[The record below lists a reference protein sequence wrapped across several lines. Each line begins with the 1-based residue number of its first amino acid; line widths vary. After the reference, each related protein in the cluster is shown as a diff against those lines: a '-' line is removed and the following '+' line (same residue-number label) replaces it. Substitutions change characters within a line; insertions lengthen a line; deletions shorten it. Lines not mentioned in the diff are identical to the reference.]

1 MNNSTQE
8 LRRAFIRYFELHGH
22 QAVPSSALIPQA
34 DPTLLFTNAGMNQ
47 FKRVFLGEDTRAYTR
62 AVTVQKCLRAGGKH
76 NDLENVGYTRR
87 HHTFFEML
95 GNFSFGDYFKED
107 AIQFGWEFLTQT
119 VGLDKDRMWVT
130 VFREDDEADRL
141 WKKMGVS
148 PSRIVRC
155 GEKDNFWQMGDTGP
169 CGPCSE
175 LHFDQGPSVPGDD
188 CPNGEGDRVIE
199 IWNLVF
205 MQFNRDA
212 AGTLHPLPKPSIDTG
227 MGLERLAAV
236 AQGVYSNYDSDVFT
250 PLLSAVAARAGV
262 RYGEKNQTDRSMC
275 VVADHLRAITF
286 LMADGILP
294 SNEGRGYVLRRIL
307 RRAARHGRL
316 LGIVEPFLYEL
327 TAAVVSQMAGVYS
340 EVRSAAATIA
350 EATRGEEERFVAT
363 LDYSL
368 PILNEI
374 LAKKEVAAG
383 SAFILAS
390 TDAEATRSEEERFV
404 ATHDYSLPISKE
416 ILAKKEVSAGSA
428 PTLAG
433 TDAFKL
439 YDTYG
444 LPFDLMEEAC
454 RERGIKLDTV
464 GFEQAIAEQ
473 RNRARKTGGFVEE
486 IARPAVA
493 ELARRF
499 GTTKFV
505 GYERLENESLVQA
518 ILIGDRLVK
527 EAAEGDE
534 VEIVLDVTPFYAEG
548 GGQVGDQGVLTGSD
562 GQMEITET
570 TRPVPT
576 VILHKGTV
584 TKGRIREGEQL
595 RMIVNTTTRQD
606 AQRNHTAT
614 HLLHAA
620 LRDMLGPHVKQ
631 YGSLVGPNR
640 LRFDF
645 AHFRPLSSRDVDEIE
660 TVVNNEV
667 RKNERVATEVMSI
680 QDAVAKG
687 ALAFFGD
694 KYGEQVRVVTVES
707 FSKELCG
714 GTHCRQTGDIGLFRI
729 MSETGVA
736 AGVRRIEAQTGSGAL
751 THMKKLETDIR
762 ELSDLLKVGQSEL
775 VAKTRKVMMQ
785 LKDKE
790 RELEELK
797 LKMASGSAVETTAKT
812 IAGIQVHV
820 QRTDGLDVNG
830 MRALADQLRDKLKSG
845 VVALGAANDGKVSLL
860 VVVTKDLIARL
871 KAGDL
876 IKEMAAEVGGTGGGR
891 PEMAQAGGKDPAR
904 LDVAL
909 EKVFGLVERLLE
921 R

>member
-1 MNNSTQE
+1 MKHSTQE

-47 FKRVFLGEDTRAYTR
+47 FKRVFLGEDTRGYKR

-119 VGLDKDRMWVT
+119 VGLAKDRMWVT
-130 VFREDDEADRL
+130 IFRDDDEADEL
-141 WKKMGVS
+141 WKKVGV
-148 PSRIVRC
+148 PASRIVRC

-175 LHFDQGPSVPGDD
+175 LHFDQGPSVLGDD
-188 CPNGEGDRVIE
+188 RPNGEGDRVIE

-205 MQFNRDA
+205 MQFNRDT

-236 AQGVYSNYDSDVFT
+236 AQGVYSNYDGDVFT

-262 RYGEKNQTDRSMC
+262 RYGGQDITDRSMR

-286 LMADGILP
+286 LMADGVLP

-327 TAAVVSQMAGVYS
+327 TAAVVSQMAEIYS
-340 EVRSAAATIA
+340 EVQGAAATIA
-350 EATRGEEERFVAT
+350 EATRGEEERFIAT
-363 LDYSL
+363 LDQGL
-368 PILNEI
+368 PILNEMM
-374 LAKKEVAAG
+374 AK
-383 SAFILAS
+383 AS
-390 TDAEATRSEEERFV
+390 
-404 ATHDYSLPISKE
+404 
-416 ILAKKEVSAGSA
+416 SAGSKV
-428 PTLAG
+428 LSG
-433 TDAFKL
+433 SEVFKL

-444 LPFDLMEEAC
+444 FPMDLMAEAC
-454 RERGIKLDTV
+454 REQGMTLDEA
-464 GFEQAIAEQ
+464 GFDQAIEEQ
-473 RNRARKTGGFVEE
+473 RNRARKTGGFEQE
-486 IARPAVA
+486 TIRPAVA
-493 ELARRF
+493 KLA
-499 GTTKFV
+499 GLVGATKFV
-505 GYERLENESLVQA
+505 GYDRLESESLVQA
-518 ILIGDRLVK
+518 ILKGDRLVK

-548 GGQVGDQGVLTGSD
+548 GGQVGDQGILTGRD
-562 GQMEITET
+562 GQVKITET
-570 TRPVPT
+570 IRPTPT

-595 RMIVNTTTRQD
+595 HMTVNATTRHD

-729 MSETGVA
+729 VSETGVA

-751 THMKKLETDIR
+751 THMKKLETDVR

-775 VAKTRKVMMQ
+775 AAKTRKILTQ

-797 LKMASGSAVETTAKT
+797 LKMAGGSAVDATVKMV
-812 IAGIQVHV
+812 AGIQVHV

-860 VVVTKDLIARL
+860 VIVTKDLIDRL

-904 LDVAL
+904 LDGAL
-909 EKVFGLVERLLE
+909 EKVFGLVERTLQ
-921 R
+921 RYTHGG

>member
-47 FKRVFLGEDTRAYTR
+47 FKRVFLGEDTRVYKR

-188 CPNGEGDRVIE
+188 RPNGEGDRVIE

-236 AQGVYSNYDSDVFT
+236 AQGVYSNYAGDVFT

-262 RYGEKNQTDRSMC
+262 PYGGQDITDRSMR

-286 LMADGILP
+286 LMADGVLP

-327 TAAVVSQMAGVYS
+327 TAAVVSQMAEIYS
-340 EVRSAAATIA
+340 EVQGAAATIA
-350 EATRGEEERFVAT
+350 EATRGEEERFIAT
-363 LDYSL
+363 LDQGL
-368 PILNEI
+368 PILNEMM
-374 LAKKEVAAG
+374 AK
-383 SAFILAS
+383 AS
-390 TDAEATRSEEERFV
+390 
-404 ATHDYSLPISKE
+404 
-416 ILAKKEVSAGSA
+416 SAGSKV
-428 PTLAG
+428 LSG
-433 TDAFKL
+433 SEVFKL

-444 LPFDLMEEAC
+444 FPMDLMAEAC
-454 RERGIKLDTV
+454 REQGMTLDEA
-464 GFEQAIAEQ
+464 GFDQAIEEQ
-473 RNRARKTGGFVEE
+473 RNRARKTGGFEQE
-486 IARPAVA
+486 TTRPAVS
-493 ELARRF
+493 ELAGRV
-499 GTTKFV
+499 GATKFI
-505 GYERLENESLVQA
+505 GYDRLESESLVQA
-518 ILIGDRLVK
+518 ILTGDRLVK

-548 GGQVGDQGVLTGSD
+548 GGQVGDQGILTGRD
-562 GQMEITET
+562 GQVKITET
-570 TRPVPT
+570 MRPAPT

-595 RMIVNTTTRQD
+595 HMTVNATTRYD

-645 AHFRPLSSRDVDEIE
+645 AHFRPLTSRDVDEIE
-660 TVVNNEV
+660 MVVNNEV

-729 MSETGVA
+729 ESETGVA

-751 THMKKLETDIR
+751 AHMKRLETDIR
-762 ELSDLLKVGQSEL
+762 ELADLLKVGQSEL
-775 VAKTRKVMMQ
+775 VAKTRKVITQ

-797 LKMASGSAVETTAKT
+797 LKMASGSAVESAART
-812 IAGIQVHV
+812 IAGVQVHV

-830 MRALADQLRDKLKSG
+830 MRALADQLRDKLKTG

-876 IKEMAAEVGGTGGGR
+876 IKAMAAEVGGTGGGR
-891 PEMAQAGGKDPAR
+891 PEMAQAGGKDPAK
-904 LDVAL
+904 LDAAL
-909 EKVFGLVERLLE
+909 ENVFGLVERMLE

>member
-1 MNNSTQE
+1 MKNSTQE

-47 FKRVFLGEDTRAYTR
+47 FKRVFLGEDTRAYKR

-119 VGLDKDRMWVT
+119 VGLAKDRMWVT
-130 VFREDDEADRL
+130 IFRDDDEADEL
-141 WKKMGVS
+141 WKKVGV
-148 PSRIVRC
+148 PASRIVRC
-155 GEKDNFWQMGDTGP
+155 GEKNNFWQMGDTGP

-188 CPNGEGDRVIE
+188 RPNGEGDRVIE

-236 AQGVYSNYDSDVFT
+236 AQGVYSNYDGDVFT

-327 TAAVVSQMAGVYS
+327 TAAVVSQMAEIYS
-340 EVRSAAATIA
+340 EVLGAAATIA
-350 EATRGEEERFVAT
+350 EATRGEEERFIAT
-363 LDYSL
+363 LDQGL
-368 PILNEI
+368 PILNEMM
-374 LAKKEVAAG
+374 AK
-383 SAFILAS
+383 AS
-390 TDAEATRSEEERFV
+390 
-404 ATHDYSLPISKE
+404 
-416 ILAKKEVSAGSA
+416 SAGSKV
-428 PTLAG
+428 LSG
-433 TDAFKL
+433 SEVFKL

-444 LPFDLMEEAC
+444 FPMDLMAEAC
-454 RERGIKLDTV
+454 REQGMTLDEA
-464 GFEQAIAEQ
+464 GFDQAIEEQ
-473 RNRARKTGGFVEE
+473 RNRARKTGGFEQE
-486 IARPAVA
+486 ITRPAVS
-493 ELARRF
+493 ELAGRV
-499 GTTKFV
+499 GATKFV
-505 GYERLENESLVQA
+505 GYDRLESESLVQA
-518 ILIGDRLVK
+518 ILKGDRLVK

-534 VEIVLDVTPFYAEG
+534 VELVLDVTPFYAEG
-548 GGQVGDQGVLTGSD
+548 GGQVGDQGVLTGLN
-562 GQMEITET
+562 GQVKITET
-570 TRPVPT
+570 MRPAPT
-576 VILHKGTV
+576 VILHKVTV

-595 RMIVNTTTRQD
+595 HMTVNATTRHD

-714 GTHCRQTGDIGLFRI
+714 GTHCRQTGDIGLFRVV
-729 MSETGVA
+729 SETGVA

-762 ELSDLLKVGQSEL
+762 VLSDLLKVGQSEL
-775 VAKTRKVMMQ
+775 VAKTRKILTQ

-797 LKMASGSAVETTAKT
+797 LKMAGGSSVDATVKMV
-812 IAGIQVHV
+812 AGIQVHV

-845 VVALGAANDGKVSLL
+845 VVALGAANGGKVSLL
-860 VVVTKDLIARL
+860 VVVTKDLIDRL
-871 KAGDL
+871 KAGNL

-904 LDVAL
+904 LDGAL
-909 EKVFGLVERLLE
+909 EKVFGLVERTLE

>member
-1 MNNSTQE
+1 MKNSTQE
-8 LRRAFIRYFELHGH
+8 LRQAFIRYFEQHGH
-22 QAVPSSALIPQA
+22 QSVPSSALIPQA

-47 FKRVFLGEDTRAYTR
+47 FKRVFLGEETRAYKR

-95 GNFSFGDYFKED
+95 GNFSFGDYFKEE
-107 AIQFGWEFLTQT
+107 AILFGWEFLTKT

-130 VFREDDEADRL
+130 VFRDDDDAEQL
-141 WKKMGVS
+141 WKKIGVS
-148 PSRIVRC
+148 PSRIMRC

-188 CPNGEGDRVIE
+188 RPNGEGDRVIE

-212 AGTLHPLPKPSIDTG
+212 SGTLHPLPKPSIDTG

-262 RYGEKNQTDRSMC
+262 QYGAKDLTDRSMR

-286 LMADGILP
+286 LMADGVLP

-316 LGIVEPFLYEL
+316 LGIVEPFLHEL
-327 TAAVVSQMAGVYS
+327 TEAVVTQMGSVYS
-340 EVRSAAATIA
+340 EVRGAAATIA
-350 EATRGEEERFVAT
+350 EATRGEEERFIST
-363 LDYSL
+363 LEQGL
-368 PILNEI
+368 PILNELI
-374 LAKKEVAAG
+374 AKA
-383 SAFILAS
+383 
-390 TDAEATRSEEERFV
+390 R
-404 ATHDYSLPISKE
+404 
-416 ILAKKEVSAGSA
+416 SAGSKVLTG
-428 PTLAG
+428 P
-433 TDAFKL
+433 DVFKL

-444 LPFDLMEEAC
+444 FPMDLMSEAC
-454 RERGIKLDTV
+454 REQEMTLDEA
-464 GFEQAIAEQ
+464 GFDRAIEEQ
-473 RNRARKTGGFVEE
+473 RNRARKTGGFEQE
-486 IARPAVA
+486 TARPAVA
-493 ELARRF
+493 ELAGRL
-499 GTTKFV
+499 GATKFV
-505 GYERLENESLVQA
+505 GYDRLESESLVQA
-518 ILIGDRLVK
+518 ILKGDRLVK

-534 VEIVLDVTPFYAEG
+534 VELVLDVTPFYAEG
-548 GGQVGDQGVLTGSD
+548 GGQVGDQGLLMGQD
-562 GQMEITET
+562 GQVEIKET

-576 VILHKGTV
+576 VILHKGIV

-595 RMIVNTTTRQD
+595 RLTVNATTRQD

-620 LRDMLGPHVKQ
+620 LRDLLGPHVKQ

-645 AHFRPLSSRDVDEIE
+645 AHFRPLSTRDIDEIE

-667 RKNERVATEVMSI
+667 RRNEKVTTEVLSI

-729 MSETGVA
+729 ESETGVA
-736 AGVRRIEAQTGSGAL
+736 AGVRRIEAQTGRGAFAQ
-751 THMKKLETDIR
+751 MKKLEADIR

-775 VAKTRKVMMQ
+775 VPKTRKVLTQ

-797 LKMASGSAVETTAKT
+797 LKMASGSAVEASART
-812 IAGIQVHV
+812 IAGVAVHV

-860 VVVTKDLIARL
+860 VIVTKDLIAKL

-876 IKEMAAEVGGTGGGR
+876 IKEMAVEVGGTGGGR
-891 PEMAQAGGKDPAR
+891 PEMAQAGGKDPAG
-904 LDVAL
+904 LDTAL
-909 EKVFGLVERLLE
+909 EKVFGLVERTLG

>member
-1 MNNSTQE
+1 MKNSTQE
-8 LRRAFIRYFELHGH
+8 LRQAFIRYFEQQGH

-47 FKRVFLGEDTRAYTR
+47 FKRVFLGEETRTYKR

-107 AIQFGWEFLTQT
+107 AIRFGWEFLTQT
-119 VGLDKDRMWVT
+119 VGLAKDRIWVT
-130 VFREDDEADRL
+130 IFRDDDDADQL
-141 WKKMGVS
+141 WKKIGV
-148 PSRIVRC
+148 PASRIVRC

-188 CPNGEGDRVIE
+188 RPNGAGDRVLE

-212 AGTLHPLPKPSIDTG
+212 AGTLHPLPSPSIDTG

-250 PLLSAVAARAGV
+250 PLLSAVATRAGV
-262 RYGEKNQTDRSMC
+262 RYGEQDQTDRSMR

-286 LMADGILP
+286 LMADGVLP

-327 TAAVVSQMAGVYS
+327 TAAVVNQMAGVYS
-340 EVRSAAATIA
+340 EVRGAAATIA
-350 EATRGEEERFVAT
+350 EATRGEEERFIAT
-363 LDYSL
+363 LDQGL
-368 PILNEI
+368 PILNEMI
-374 LAKKEVAAG
+374 AKARATAG
-383 SAFILAS
+383 TAI
-390 TDAEATRSEEERFV
+390 
-404 ATHDYSLPISKE
+404 
-416 ILAKKEVSAGSA
+416 
-428 PTLAG
+428 TLAG
-433 TDAFKL
+433 SDVFKL

-444 LPFDLMEEAC
+444 FPIDLMGEAC
-454 RERGIKLDTV
+454 REQGIKLDEA
-464 GFEQAIAEQ
+464 GFDQAIEEQ
-473 RNRARKTGGFVEE
+473 RTRARKTGGFEQE
-486 IARPAVA
+486 TARPAVA
-493 ELARRF
+493 ELAGRL
-499 GTTKFV
+499 GTTKFI
-505 GYERLENESLVQA
+505 GYDRLESESLVQA
-518 ILIGDRLVK
+518 ILKGDRLVK

-534 VEIVLDVTPFYAEG
+534 VELVLDVTPFYAEG
-548 GGQVGDQGVLTGSD
+548 GGQVGDQGVLMGHD
-562 GQMEITET
+562 GRVEIKET

-576 VILHKGTV
+576 VILHKGIV
-584 TKGRIREGEQL
+584 MKGRIREGEAL
-595 RMIVNTTTRQD
+595 RMTVNATTRQD

-614 HLLHAA
+614 HLVHAA
-620 LRDMLGPHVKQ
+620 LRDLLGPHVKQ

-729 MSETGVA
+729 VSETGVA

-751 THMKKLETDIR
+751 AQMKKLETDIR

-775 VAKTRKVMMQ
+775 VAKTRKVMTQM
-785 LKDKE
+785 KDKE

-797 LKMASGSAVETTAKT
+797 LKMASGSAVATTAKT

-860 VVVTKDLIARL
+860 VVVTKDLITRL

-904 LDVAL
+904 LDGAL
-909 EKVFGLVERLLE
+909 EKVFGLVERMLE
-921 R
+921 RYTNGG

>member
-1 MNNSTQE
+1 MKNSTQE
-8 LRRAFIRYFELHGH
+8 LRQAFIRYFEQHGH

-47 FKRVFLGEDTRAYTR
+47 FKRVFLGEETRAYKR

-119 VGLDKDRMWVT
+119 VGLAKDRIWVT
-130 VFREDDEADRL
+130 IFCDDDEADQL
-141 WKKMGVS
+141 WKKVGV
-148 PSRIVRC
+148 PASRIVRC
-155 GEKDNFWQMGDTGP
+155 DEKDNFWQMGDTGP

-175 LHFDQGPSVPGDD
+175 LHFDQGPAVPGDD
-188 CPNGEGDRVIE
+188 RPNGAGDRVIE

-212 AGTLHPLPKPSIDTG
+212 GGKLSPLPKPSIDTG

-250 PLLSAVAARAGV
+250 PLLSAVATRAGV
-262 RYGEKNQTDRSMC
+262 RYGEKDQIDRSMR

-286 LMADGILP
+286 LMADGVLP

-327 TAAVVSQMAGVYS
+327 TSAVVNQMAGAYS
-340 EVRSAAATIA
+340 EVRGAAATIA
-350 EATRGEEERFVAT
+350 EATRGEEERFIAT
-363 LDYSL
+363 LDQGL
-368 PILNEI
+368 PILNEM
-374 LAKKEVAAG
+374 
-383 SAFILAS
+383 
-390 TDAEATRSEEERFV
+390 
-404 ATHDYSLPISKE
+404 ISK
-416 ILAKKEVSAGSA
+416 AKNTAITPGAGALELKGAEV
-428 PTLAG
+428 
-433 TDAFKL
+433 FML

-444 LPFDLMEEAC
+444 FPMDLIGEAC
-454 RERGIKLDTV
+454 REQGMTLDEA
-464 GFEQAIAEQ
+464 GFNLAIEEQ
-473 RNRARKTGGFVEE
+473 RNRARKTGGFEQE
-486 IARPAVA
+486 TARPAVT
-493 ELARRF
+493 ELAGRV

-505 GYERLENESLVQA
+505 GYDRLESDSLVQA
-518 ILIGDRLVK
+518 ILKGDRLVK

-548 GGQVGDQGVLTGSD
+548 GGQVGDRGVLMGQD
-562 GQMEITET
+562 GQVEIKET

-576 VILHKGTV
+576 LILHKGIV

-595 RMIVNTTTRQD
+595 RMTVNATTRLD

-620 LRDMLGPHVKQ
+620 LRDLLGPHVKQ

-645 AHFRPLSSRDVDEIE
+645 AHFRPLSSRDIDDIE

-714 GTHCRQTGDIGLFRI
+714 GTHCRHTGDIGLFRI
-729 MSETGVA
+729 GSETGVA

-751 THMKKLETDIR
+751 THMKKLETDMR

-775 VAKTRKVMMQ
+775 VAKTRKVMTQ

-797 LKMASGSAVETTAKT
+797 LKMASGSAVEATAKT
-812 IAGIQVHV
+812 IGGVQVHV

-845 VVALGAANDGKVSLL
+845 VVALGAATEDGKVSLL
-860 VVVTKDLIARL
+860 VVVTKDLIGKL
-871 KAGDL
+871 NAGDL
-876 IKEMAAEVGGTGGGR
+876 IKVMAAEVGGTGGGR

-909 EKVFGLVERLLE
+909 ERVFGLVERILE
-921 R
+921 RYTNAG

>member
-1 MNNSTQE
+1 MKNSAQA
-8 LRRAFIRYFELHGH
+8 LRQAFIRYFEQHGH
-22 QAVPSSALIPQA
+22 HAVPSSPLIPQA

-47 FKRVFLGEDTRAYTR
+47 FKRVFLGEERRPYTR
-62 AVTVQKCLRAGGKH
+62 AVSVQKCLRAGGKH

-95 GNFSFGDYFKED
+95 GNFSFGDYFKEE
-107 AIQFGWEFLTQT
+107 AIRFGWEFLTQT
-119 VGLDKDRMWVT
+119 VGLDKDRLWVT

-141 WKKMGVS
+141 WKKLGVS

-155 GEKDNFWQMGDTGP
+155 GEKDNFWQMADTGP

-175 LHFDQGPSVPGDD
+175 IHFDQGPTVPGDD
-188 CPNGEGDRVIE
+188 TPNGEGDRVIE

-212 AGTLHPLPKPSIDTG
+212 SGTLNPLPKPSIDTG

-236 AQGVYSNYDSDVFT
+236 AQGVHSNYDSDLFT
-250 PLLSAVAARAGV
+250 PILTAIANRAGTA
-262 RYGEKNQTDRSMC
+262 YGEKETADRSMR
-275 VVADHLRAITF
+275 VVADHLRAMTF

-316 LGIVEPFLYEL
+316 LGITEPFLYEL
-327 TAAVVSQMAGVYS
+327 CGTVVEQMGDVYS
-340 EVRSAAATIA
+340 EVRAAAGTIA
-350 EATRGEEERFVAT
+350 EATRGEEERFIAT
-363 LDYSL
+363 LDQGL
-368 PILNEI
+368 PLLNDMMT
-374 LAKKEVAAG
+374 KTRAAG
-383 SAFILAS
+383 QSVLS
-390 TDAEATRSEEERFV
+390 
-404 ATHDYSLPISKE
+404 
-416 ILAKKEVSAGSA
+416 GS
-428 PTLAG
+428 
-433 TDAFKL
+433 DVFKL

-444 LPFDLMEEAC
+444 FPMDLIQEAC
-454 RERGIKLDTV
+454 REQNMSVDQRGFD
-464 GFEQAIAEQ
+464 QAIEEQ
-473 RNRARKTGGFVEE
+473 RNRARKTGGFEQDT
-486 IARPAVA
+486 ARPAVS
-493 ELARRF
+493 ELASRL

-505 GYERLENESLVQA
+505 GYEQLEADSLLQA
-518 ILIGDRLVK
+518 ILKGERMVK
-527 EAAEGDE
+527 EAVEGDE
-534 VEIVLDVTPFYAEG
+534 VELALDVTPFYAEG
-548 GGQVGDQGVLTGSD
+548 GGQVGDQGVLLGPE
-562 GQMEITET
+562 GRVEIKET

-576 VILHKGTV
+576 LILHKGLV

-595 RMIVNTTTRQD
+595 RLSVNRTTRQD
-606 AQRNHTAT
+606 AARNHTAT
-614 HLLHAA
+614 HLVHAA

-631 YGSLVGPNR
+631 YGSLVAPNR

-645 AHFRPLSSRDVDEIE
+645 AHFRPLSSRDIDDIE
-660 TVVNNEV
+660 TTVNEEI
-667 RKNERVATEVMSI
+667 RKNEQVQTEVMSI

-714 GTHCRQTGDIGLFRI
+714 GTHCRHTGEIGLFRI
-729 MSETGVA
+729 VSETGVA
-736 AGVRRIEAQTGSGAL
+736 AGVRRLEAQTGSGAFAL
-751 THMKKLETDIR
+751 MKKLEADIR

-775 VAKTRKVMMQ
+775 VNKTRKVMTQ

-797 LKMASGSAVETTAKT
+797 LKMASGSAVASTAKT
-812 IAGIQVHV
+812 IAGVPVHV

-845 VVALGAANDGKVSLL
+845 VVALGAATADGKVALL
-860 VVVTKDLIARL
+860 VIVTKDLIGKL

-876 IKEMAAEVGGTGGGR
+876 IKVMASEVGGTGGGR

-904 LDVAL
+904 LDAAL
-909 EKVFGLVERLLE
+909 EKVFGLVESALQR
-921 R
+921 

>member
-1 MNNSTQE
+1 MKNSTQE
-8 LRRAFIRYFELHGH
+8 LRQAFIRYFEQHGH

-47 FKRVFLGEDTRAYTR
+47 FKRVFLGEETRAYKR

-119 VGLDKDRMWVT
+119 VGLAKDRMWVT
-130 VFREDDEADRL
+130 IFRDDDEADQL
-141 WKKMGVS
+141 WKKVGV
-148 PSRIVRC
+148 PASRIVRC
-155 GEKDNFWQMGDTGP
+155 DEKDNFWQMGDTGP

-175 LHFDQGPSVPGDD
+175 LHYDRGPSVPGDD
-188 CPNGEGDRVIE
+188 RPNGAGDRVIE

-212 AGTLHPLPKPSIDTG
+212 AGALHPLPKPSIDTG

-250 PLLSAVAARAGV
+250 PLLSAVATRAGV
-262 RYGEKNQTDRSMC
+262 RYGEQETTDRSMR

-286 LMADGILP
+286 LMADGVLP

-316 LGIVEPFLYEL
+316 LGIIEPFLYEL
-327 TAAVVSQMAGVYS
+327 TSAVVNQMGEAYS
-340 EVRSAAATIA
+340 EVRAAAATIA
-350 EATRGEEERFVAT
+350 EATRGEEERFIAT
-363 LDYSL
+363 LDQGL
-368 PILNEI
+368 PILNDMI
-374 LAKKEVAAG
+374 ARARAAG
-383 SAFILAS
+383 QKVLGGA
-390 TDAEATRSEEERFV
+390 DV
-404 ATHDYSLPISKE
+404 
-416 ILAKKEVSAGSA
+416 
-428 PTLAG
+428 
-433 TDAFKL
+433 FKL

-444 LPFDLMEEAC
+444 FPIDLIGEAC
-454 RERGIKLDTV
+454 REQGMTLDEV
-464 GFEQAIAEQ
+464 GFDQAIEEQ
-473 RNRARKTGGFVEE
+473 RNRARKTGGFEQE
-486 IARPAVA
+486 TARPAVA
-493 ELARRF
+493 ELTGRF
-499 GTTKFV
+499 GATKFI
-505 GYERLENESLVQA
+505 GYDRLESESLVQA
-518 ILIGDRLVK
+518 ILKGDRLVK

-534 VEIVLDVTPFYAEG
+534 VEVVLDVTPFYAEG
-548 GGQVGDQGVLTGSD
+548 GGQVGDRGILAGHE
-562 GQMEITET
+562 GQVEIKET

-576 VILHKGTV
+576 LILHKGTV
-584 TKGRIREGEQL
+584 TKGRIREGEAL
-595 RMIVNTTTRQD
+595 HLTVNAATRQD

-614 HLLHAA
+614 HLVHAA

-645 AHFRPLSSRDVDEIE
+645 AHFRPLSSRDIDDIE
-660 TVVNNEV
+660 TTVNGEI
-667 RKNERVATEVMSI
+667 RKNEQVRTEVMSI

-714 GTHCRQTGDIGLFRI
+714 GTHCRHTGDIGLFRI
-729 MSETGVA
+729 VSETGVA
-736 AGVRRIEAQTGSGAL
+736 AGVRRLEAQTGSGAL
-751 THMKKLETDIR
+751 VHMKKLETDIR

-775 VAKTRKVMMQ
+775 VAKTRKVITQ

-797 LKMASGSAVETTAKT
+797 LKMASGSAVESTAKT

-845 VVALGAANDGKVSLL
+845 VVALGAATGDGKVSLL
-860 VVVTKDLIARL
+860 VVVTKDLISKL

-876 IKEMAAEVGGTGGGR
+876 IKEMAVEVGGTGGGR
-891 PEMAQAGGKDPAR
+891 PEMAQAGGKDPAK
-904 LDVAL
+904 LDAAL
-909 EKVFGLVERLLE
+909 EKVFGLVERMLQ
-921 R
+921 RYTNGG

>member
-1 MNNSTQE
+1 MKNSTHE
-8 LRRAFIRYFELHGH
+8 LRHAFIRYFEQHGH

-47 FKRVFLGEDTRAYTR
+47 FKRVFLGEETRAYKR

-95 GNFSFGDYFKED
+95 GNFSFGDYFKEE

-119 VGLDKDRMWVT
+119 AGLAKDRMWVT
-130 VFREDDEADRL
+130 IFRDDDDADRL
-141 WKKMGVS
+141 WKKIGV
-148 PSRIVRC
+148 PASRIVRC

-175 LHFDQGPSVPGDD
+175 IHFDQGPSVPGDD
-188 CPNGEGDRVIE
+188 RPNGEGDRVIE

-212 AGTLHPLPKPSIDTG
+212 AGTLHPLPRPSIDTG

-250 PLLSAVAARAGV
+250 PLLSVVASRAGV
-262 RYGEKNQTDRSMC
+262 RYGEQDTTDRSMR

-286 LMADGILP
+286 LMADGVLP

-327 TAAVVSQMAGVYS
+327 TAAVVNQMAGVYS
-340 EVRSAAATIA
+340 EVQGAAATIA
-350 EATRGEEERFVAT
+350 EATRGEEERFIAT
-363 LDYSL
+363 LDQGL
-368 PILNEI
+368 PILNDMI
-374 LAKKEVAAG
+374 AKARAAG
-383 SAFILAS
+383 QNVLTGA
-390 TDAEATRSEEERFV
+390 DV
-404 ATHDYSLPISKE
+404 
-416 ILAKKEVSAGSA
+416 
-428 PTLAG
+428 
-433 TDAFKL
+433 FKL

-444 LPFDLMEEAC
+444 FPMDLMGEAC
-454 RERGIKLDTV
+454 REQKMTLDEK
-464 GFEQAIAEQ
+464 GFDQAIEEQ
-473 RNRARKTGGFVEE
+473 RNRARKTGGFEQE
-486 IARPAVA
+486 SARPAVA
-493 ELARRF
+493 ELAGRL
-499 GTTKFV
+499 GTTKFI
-505 GYERLENESLVQA
+505 GYDRLESESFVQA
-518 ILIGDRLVK
+518 ILKGDRLVK
-527 EAAEGDE
+527 EAVEGDE
-534 VEIVLDVTPFYAEG
+534 VELVLDVTPFYPEG
-548 GGQVGDQGVLTGSD
+548 GGQVGDQGIVMGLD
-562 GQMEITET
+562 GRMEIKET

-576 VILHKGTV
+576 LILHKGIV

-595 RMIVNTTTRQD
+595 RLTVNATSRQD
-606 AQRNHTAT
+606 TARNHTAT
-614 HLLHAA
+614 HLVHAA

-645 AHFRPLSSRDVDEIE
+645 AHFRPLSSRDIEEIE

-667 RKNERVATEVMSI
+667 RKNEQVATEVMSI
-680 QDAVAKG
+680 QAAVAKG

-714 GTHCRQTGDIGLFRI
+714 GTHCQRTGDIGLFSI

-751 THMKKLETDIR
+751 VHMKKMETDIR

-775 VAKTRKVMMQ
+775 VAKTRKVMTQ
-785 LKDKE
+785 LKDNE

-797 LKMASGSAVETTAKT
+797 LKMASGSAGEATAKT
-812 IAGIQVHV
+812 VAGIQVHA

-845 VVALGAANDGKVSLL
+845 VVALGAATEDGKVSLL
-860 VVVTKDLIARL
+860 VVVTKDLIGKL

-909 EKVFGLVERLLE
+909 EKVFGLVERMMG